1 MTAFCDILGA
11 MAQTPSTYAIILA
24 AGSSVRFA
32 GAELKQFLPLAGR
45 PLLAHSI
52 QAFEDSPLIR
62 EIILVVP
69 AASRASVT
77 DDILLEYKFDKV
89 SRVISG
95 GATRAESTKNGL
107 TAVPQDAE
115 LIAIHDG
122 ARPTVSPFDIE
133 RVIQAAAQDGA
144 AILASAVS
152 DTLKRVADQ
161 RIIAT
166 IDRSGL
172 YAAQTPQVFRADLIR
187 RAHDSGA
194 DSVTDDAQA
203 VEALGVRVTVVESN
217 DTNIK
222 VTRPEDIILAEAIL
236 HSRKER
242 V

>member
-1 MTAFCDILGA
+1 
-11 MAQTPSTYAIILA
+11 MAQNPPTYAIILA
-24 AGSSVRFA
+24 AGSSIRFA
-32 GAELKQFLPLAGR
+32 GDEPKQFLPLAGR

-52 QAFEDSPLIR
+52 QAFVDSPSIR

-77 DDILLEYKFDKV
+77 DDILLEYQFEKV

-95 GATRAESTKNGL
+95 GVTRAESTKNGL
-107 TAVPQDAE
+107 EAVASDAE

-122 ARPTVSPFDIE
+122 ARPTVSPSDIE
-133 RVIQAAAQDGA
+133 RVIHAAAKDGA
-144 AILASAVS
+144 AILASPVG
-152 DTLKRVADQ
+152 DTLKRVAEQ
-161 RIIAT
+161 RIVAT
-166 IDRSGL
+166 VDRAGL

-203 VEALGVRVTVVESN
+203 VEALGVQVTVVESS

-222 VTRPEDIILAEAIL
+222 VTRPGDIILAEAIL
-236 HSRKER
+236 NSRKER